1 MNGSHRMAII
11 LAEALCAT
19 KQKTYQKEVKT
30 ARASKAINCDCSL
43 CKDVELTEDETENRE
58 D

>member
-19 KQKTYQKEVKT
+19 KQKTYQKE
-30 ARASKAINCDCSL
+30 SKNIFSCKRIDCDCSG
-43 CKDVELTEDETENRE
+43 CKDVEISEIEIDTKED
-58 D
+58 

>member
-19 KQKTYQKEVKT
+19 KQKAYQKESKAV
-30 ARASKAINCDCSL
+30 RASKAINCDCSL
-43 CKDVELTEDETENRE
+43 CRDVELAEDGTDRKE